1 MTNFIAES
9 DNINNLS
16 DEELVCLYRRGDENA
31 LEVLINRYRRF
42 VRSRVTKYFLVGADN
57 EDIFQEG
64 MIGFYKAVK
73 DFDENKTASF
83 KTFASLCITRQ
94 IITAI
99 KTATRQ
105 KHIPL
110 NSYVSLYKQAYGVT
124 DDKTLMDT
132 VSGDVISDPEKIVID
147 RENYDGFEY
156 KINKALSKLELKVLA
171 LYLEGRTYQE
181 ISELINKD
189 IKSVDNALQRI
200 KKKVETLL
208 KLSDSD

>member
-1 MTNFIAES
+1 
-9 DNINNLS
+9 
-16 DEELVCLYRRGDENA
+16 
-31 LEVLINRYRRF
+31 
-42 VRSRVTKYFLVGADN
+42 
-57 EDIFQEG
+57 
-64 MIGFYKAVK
+64 
-73 DFDENKTASF
+73 
-83 KTFASLCITRQ
+83 
-94 IITAI
+94 
-99 KTATRQ
+99 
-105 KHIPL
+105 
-110 NSYVSLYKQAYGVT
+110 
-124 DDKTLMDT
+124 MDT

>member
-73 DFDENKTASF
+73 DFDENNTASF

>member
-31 LEVLINRYRRF
+31 LDVLINRYRRF

-73 DFDENKTASF
+73 DFDENNTASF

>member
-73 DFDENKTASF
+73 DFDENNTASF

-132 VSGDVISDPEKIVID
+132 VSGDVISDPEKIQGFM
-147 RENYDGFEY
+147 YD
-156 KINKALSKLELKVLA
+156 INIA
-171 LYLEGRTYQE
+171 
-181 ISELINKD
+181 
-189 IKSVDNALQRI
+189 
-200 KKKVETLL
+200 
-208 KLSDSD
+208 

>member
-31 LEVLINRYRRF
+31 LEVLINRYRCF

-73 DFDENKTASF
+73 DFDENNTASF

>member
-73 DFDENKTASF
+73 DFDENNTASF

-105 KHIPL
+105 KNIPL

>member
-73 DFDENKTASF
+73 DFDENNTASF

-105 KHIPL
+105 KNIPL

-200 KKKVETLL
+200 KNKVETLL